1 MTLLGNT
8 PISQCKGREA
18 SLRQR
23 NLIQTRVA
31 QLAEIGTHTSYFQVA
46 FFRSVIATDFGAQS

>member
-8 PISQCKGREA
+8 PISQCKGHEA

-23 NLIQTRVA
+23 NFNQTRVA
-31 QLAEIGTHTSYFQVA
+31 QLAEIGTHTSYFRVS
-46 FFRSVIATDFGAQS
+46 FFRSLIATDYGA